1 MSDLTLL
8 PGGTSVFVDTNIF
21 DLHFRGRS
29 QACKDF
35 LERIANDEIDAYVNI
50 QVLSDLL
57 HKLMTAEAYQKR
69 CINERKAGKLNDYL
83 KRQRE
88 LGQPVLL
95 GDYQTYFENMLALGL
110 KVLPISEKLL
120 VDTKVERNTLYLMT
134 GDSLHIGCMNRRM
147 LRRRKAPL
155 RDIVTDDGD
164 FALIP
169 GFTIWKPNDVHP

>member
-21 DLHFRGRS
+21 DLHFQGRS

-35 LERIANDEIDAYVNI
+35 LERIANDEIDAYVNT

-69 CINERKAGKLNDYL
+69 CTKHRSARDLKEYL
-83 KRQRE
+83 KNNR
-88 LGQPVLL
+88 GNAIPL
-95 GDYQTYFENMLALGL
+95 GDYQTQFENILALGL

-120 VDTKVERNTLYLMT
+120 IDTKVERTTLYLMT

-147 LRRRKAPL
+147 LKRCKAPL
-155 RDIVTDDGD
+155 RDIVTNDGD
-164 FALIP
+164 FELIP
-169 GFTIWKPNDVHP
+169 GFTVWKPYDVYP